1 MLFLGLTVDEFFAPL
16 DKSGTN
22 GINFRGLFFMD
33 FLQMDALSK
42 EQTLTV
48 LDNLRKFLTD
58 DNKAN

>member
-1 MLFLGLTVDEFFAPL
+1 
-16 DKSGTN
+16 
-22 GINFRGLFFMD
+22 MD